1 MGDVTE
7 LLVHARAGD
16 AQARDELFASVYDQL
31 LAIARGRIARS
42 APSTLLDA
50 PSLVSELFLKLH
62 DRDALAGADRNA
74 FLAFASTVMRNVVFD
89 LGRERLADKRGGGS
103 ARITLLTDFA
113 AEGGDDASHPD
124 LDALDAALA
133 ELATLD
139 PRLHRVVELRYFGGL
154 GIDEIAEVTGSSPAT
169 VKRDWTRARACLYD
183 ALTRG

>member
-1 MGDVTE
+1 MAPVTQLLCSAREGDV
-7 LLVHARAGD
+7 V
-16 AQARDELFASVYDQL
+16 ARDALFASVYEQL

-62 DRDALAGADRNA
+62 DRNALAGADRGA

-89 LGRERLADKRGGGS
+89 LGRERLADKRGGGA
-103 ARITLLTDFA
+103 ARVTLMTDLIA
-113 AEGGDDASHPD
+113 DGDGGHPD

-133 ELATLD
+133 ELAALD

-154 GIDEIAEVTGSSPAT
+154 GLEEIAEVGGSSLAT
-169 VKRDWTRARACLYD
+169 VKRDWTRARAFLYD
-183 ALTRG
+183 ALTRP